1 MNAVTQPQIILYI
14 ACSIDG
20 YIAMPGDD
28 LSFLSLVESE
38 GEDYGYQKFIDQ
50 VDTIILGRKTYD
62 WVLKAIG
69 RFPHEDK
76 EVFVLSESNKGREKH
91 VQFYSGELPT
101 LVERLKNRPGQRNI
115 FVDGGAA
122 TVQAFLREKLLD
134 QMILSIVPITL
145 GDGIRLFKSGI
156 GQQTWKLVDTQ
167 SFPTGLVQLHYK
179 KAH

>member
-1 MNAVTQPQIILYI
+1 MNAAIQPQIILYI

-38 GEDYGYQKFIDQ
+38 GEDYGYQNFTDQ

-76 EVFVLSESNKGREKH
+76 EVYVMSKSKKGRENH
-91 VQFYSGELPT
+91 VQFYSGELST
-101 LVERLKNRPGQRNI
+101 LVEKFMNRPGQRNV

-122 TVQAFLREKLLD
+122 TVHAFLQEKLLD
-134 QMILSIVPITL
+134 QMILSIIPTTL
-145 GDGIRLFKSGI
+145 GEGIRLFQSGI
-156 GQQTWKLVDTQ
+156 GQQIWKLVDSR
-167 SFPTGLVQLHYK
+167 SFPSGLVQLHYK
-179 KAH
+179 KTQ